1 MRAICAVAVM
11 FMAGLM
17 AASDPEAARA
27 HPPGSKP
34 NGSASGQG
42 GEPQEKEPAD
52 PVSEVDRQVAY
63 FQFESLSWLASRCP
77 SPL

>member
-27 HPPGSKP
+27 HPPESKP